1 MSIVI
6 NERLQQRTAA
16 LTAGISLII
25 MALAAFFS
33 YGYVHGTLVNFED
46 VGATLEN
53 LMSSSMLFKAEILG
67 WLIILICDIIVAWA
81 FYVFLKPYHNHLS
94 LLGAWFRL
102 IYAAILGV
110 AILNLLFAS
119 ILTDQATSVQMFLE
133 TNQLQAQV
141 MLSLAAFESVWSLG
155 LIVFGG
161 HLLITGCLAYKADPI
176 PRWISILLMIAA
188 LCYMF
193 THIVALVYTH
203 DNATLDVVMMIL
215 TVPMTVGELGFG
227 LWLLFRGGRAVS

>member
-16 LTAGISLII
+16 LTAGITLII

-33 YGYVHGTLVNFED
+33 YGFAHGTLVNLD
-46 VGATLEN
+46 DASATLDN

-67 WLIILICDIIVAWA
+67 WLIVLICDIIVAWA
-81 FYVFLKPYHNHLS
+81 FYVFLRPYHNHLS
-94 LLGAWFRL
+94 LLSAWFRL
-102 IYAAILGV
+102 IYTAILGV
-110 AILNLLFAS
+110 AILNLLVSS
-119 ILTDQATSVQMFLE
+119 ILTDQATGILNVLE

-161 HLLITGCLAYKADPI
+161 HLLITGWVAYKADPV
-176 PRWISILLMIAA
+176 PRWISILLLIAA

-193 THIVALVYTH
+193 THLIPLVYSQ
-203 DNATLDVVMMIL
+203 DNAILDTLMMIL